1 MYGYE
6 CPDCGASLDPNEKCD
21 CQSVESEEN
30 TSLYVTKA
38 MEIIAELGVA
48 VTVLDE
54 CLTKK
59 ELVSV
64 GAEHKPI
71 PKK

>member
-6 CPDCGASLDPNEKCD
+6 CPDCGASLDPGEKCD
-21 CQSVESEEN
+21 CQSE
-30 TSLYVTKA
+30 A
-38 MEIIAELGVA
+38 
-48 VTVLDE
+48 
-54 CLTKK
+54 KK

-64 GAEHKPI
+64 GAEHKPV